1 MKTSIFLTVSSLFA
15 LTVVLAPAPL
25 ATPPVDVFR
34 NPIDLCVLPGGQ
46 RVLTANHASDSV
58 SLVDLEQKK
67 VVAEKPCGRKPSAV
81 AFSQDGQR
89 AAVSNL
95 WSSTVTLFNVGA
107 SSLEAA
113 GEIAVGP
120 APRGLVFSANG
131 KSLFVAV
138 AGSSEVIE
146 VDVAS
151 KKVLRRWPAEREPR
165 QLALSADGKWL
176 AAACSL
182 SAQVRVWNLQTGK
195 LHWERTITDAF
206 NLRGLAFTPDG
217 QHVVVAHVV
226 RRDFPVSRANIEEGW
241 VTDSRLTMLAL
252 KADALPATWQ
262 IALDVRG
269 QAVGDPHGLAM
280 DAGGDHLVV
289 TGSGTQEVL
298 LLPAKVL
305 PWNAGDPGDFLDEKL
320 QHGKHAMQRVSV
332 QSGRPLAIAFAG
344 NKLQA
349 VLANYLRDSVQIVDI
364 AAGRYVGEIALGAPA
379 DLSPARKGEA
389 LFYDARRSHNHWF
402 SCHTCHV
409 DGHTCLLNFD
419 TLNDAT
425 YGTPKLTPTLRNV
438 TKTGPWTW
446 HGWQKDLEAGIAKS
460 FADTMFGPPPSKEEI
475 KSVYAFLATLE
486 HPPNPNRGPDGKLSA
501 AAQRGKV
508 VFYEKA
514 HCIKCHKEPY
524 YTSTINYDVKIEPD
538 GSPYKLWN
546 PPSLEGLYDR
556 GPFMHDGRSKTLEEL
571 LTKHH
576 SSELLGGSKLTAEE
590 RQDLTAFLL
599 AL

>member
-1 MKTSIFLTVSSLFA
+1 MKTLLFLTVCSFLA
-15 LTVVLAPAPL
+15 MLLAPAHL
-25 ATPPVDVFR
+25 PPPRTEVFR
-34 NPIDLCVLPGGQ
+34 GPIDLCVLPGGQ
-46 RVLTANHASDSV
+46 RVLTANHTSDSV
-58 SLVDLEQKK
+58 SLVDLQQKK
-67 VVAEKPCGRKPSAV
+67 VIAEKPCGRKPSAV
-81 AFSQDGQR
+81 TCSPDGQR

-95 WSSTVTLFNVGA
+95 WSSTVTLFDIGVNT
-107 SSLEAA
+107 LEPA
-113 GEIAVGP
+113 GEIEVGP
-120 APRGLVFSANG
+120 APRGLLFSANG

-138 AGSSEVIE
+138 AGCNEVIE
-146 VDVAS
+146 LDVAG
-151 KKVLRRWPAEREPR
+151 KKVVRRWPAEREPR

-176 AAACSL
+176 AAASSL

-206 NLRGLAFTPDG
+206 NLRGLVFTPDG

-252 KADALPATWQ
+252 TADALPAMWQ

-269 QAVGDPHGLAM
+269 QAVGDPHGLAF
-280 DAGGDHLVV
+280 DASGEHLVV
-289 TGSGTQEVL
+289 TASGTQEIL
-298 LLPAKVL
+298 LLPARAL

-320 QHGKHAMQRVSV
+320 LHGKTVLRRVSV
-332 QSGRPLAIAFAG
+332 ETGRPMTCAFAL
-344 NKLQA
+344 KKPLA
-349 VLANYLRDSVQIVDI
+349 VVANYLRDSVQLIDV
-364 AAGRYVGEIALGAPA
+364 ALGRHVADIPLGGPA
-379 DLSPARKGEA
+379 EWPLARKGEA
-389 LFYDARRSHNHWF
+389 LFYDAKRAHNHWF

-460 FADTMFGPPPSKEEI
+460 FNDTLFGAAPTKQEV
-475 KSVYAFLATLE
+475 KAVLAFLETLE
-486 HPPNPNRGPDGKLSA
+486 HPPNPNLDPGGKPSA

-514 HCIKCHKEPY
+514 HCSKCHKEPY
-524 YTSTINYDVKIEPD
+524 YTSTTNYDVKIEPD

-546 PPSLEGLYDR
+546 PPSLQGVYDR
-556 GPFMHDGRSKTLEEL
+556 GPFMHDGRAKTLDEL
-571 LTKHH
+571 VTKHH
-576 SSELLGGSKLTAEE
+576 SSELLGGQKLTADE
-590 RQDLTAFLL
+590 RQDLIAFMMSL
-599 AL
+599 